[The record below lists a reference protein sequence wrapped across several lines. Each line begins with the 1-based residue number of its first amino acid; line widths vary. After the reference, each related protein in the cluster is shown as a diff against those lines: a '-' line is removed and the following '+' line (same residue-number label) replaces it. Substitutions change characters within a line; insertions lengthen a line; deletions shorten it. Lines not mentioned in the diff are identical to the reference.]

1 MALLLKSDATRLTLW
16 YDAFHAQAPEL
27 EVRTYPELGRREDI
41 EYALLWQPPPGLL
54 ATLPNLKVVFSVGA
68 GIDHLLK
75 DPELPRHLP
84 LVRMVEDGL
93 TAGMSEY
100 VVMSV
105 LLHHRFMID
114 YRLQQQAGKWEEIQQ
129 IAADQRTVA
138 VLGMGEMGQDALK
151 KLGVFGFK
159 RLGWSRTPKEMP
171 GVECF
176 HGAEGLKA
184 LLPRAEILV
193 CLLPLTDGT
202 RGLLNADLFSRL
214 PRGAAL
220 INAGRGGHQDETAL
234 LAALDS
240 GQLSGA
246 SLDVYQQEPGAAGG
260 PLWKHPRIIAT
271 PHVAA
276 MTMAPTAVAS
286 VVANIRRFEAGQ
298 PMQNV
303 VDLSRQY

>member
-68 GIDHLLK
+68 GIDHLLR

-159 RLGWSRTPKEMP
+159 RLGWSRTPKELP

>member
-16 YDAFHAQAPEL
+16 YDAFQSQAPEL

-176 HGAEGLKA
+176 HGAEGLNA

>member
-1 MALLLKSDATRLTLW
+1 MALLLKSDATRVTHW
-16 YDAFHAQAPEL
+16 FDAFSDQAPDI
-27 EVRTYPELGRREDI
+27 EVRGFPELGRREDI

-68 GIDHLLK
+68 GIDHLLR
-75 DPELPRHLP
+75 DPELPRALP
-84 LVRMVEDGL
+84 LVRMVESGL
-93 TAGMSEY
+93 TDGMSEY

-105 LLHHRFMID
+105 LLHHRFMLD
-114 YRLQQQAGKWEEIQQ
+114 YRRQQQAGVWEEIQQ
-129 IAADQRTVA
+129 IGAEQRTVA
-138 VLGMGEMGQDALK
+138 VLGLGEMGQDALR

-159 RLGWSRTPKEMP
+159 LLGWSRTAKQLP

-176 HGAEGLKA
+176 HGPEGLKA
-184 LLPRAEILV
+184 MLPRTEILV
-193 CLLPLTDGT
+193 CLLPLTDET
-202 RGLLNADLFSRL
+202 RGLLDARLFAQL
-214 PRGAAL
+214 PQGAVL
-220 INAGRGGHQDETAL
+220 INAGRGGHQNEADL

-260 PLWKHPRIIAT
+260 PLWQHPRVVAT

-276 MTMAPTAVAS
+276 MTMARTAVAS
-286 VVANIRRFEAGQ
+286 VIANIRRFEAGQ

-303 VDLSRQY
+303 VDLNRGY

>member
-16 YDAFHAQAPEL
+16 YDAFQSQAPEL

-105 LLHHRFMID
+105 LLHHRFMLD

-138 VLGMGEMGQDALK
+138 VLGMGEMGQDALR

-220 INAGRGGHQDETAL
+220 INAGRGGHQDEAAL